1 MKKGFLLKGMTA
13 AVVALAVVGCSKET
27 NLYDQNSKV
36 EESAANFVNNVLG
49 GRAVDANQ
57 TWSTAQKVM
66 VNVESEM
73 AGTLKIYTANPHG
86 NVTAPLLTQTITVG
100 KASYAVAKPADA
112 TELFASLNTSDG
124 SMNVVRI
131 TDNRAYFKAPTA
143 IPASSRRAARAPQ
156 APTAEGWTFAE
167 APKDAM
173 FEKDYPTEIHPKGE
187 YWAYGGNNGIH
198 TNYYLDDTETEQQI
212 GFWKGNADIYVKGK
226 KTINFINPGDGSA
239 AVVFHILTGA
249 DVTFV
254 GDFNYQKGDAM
265 AMFINSGAKVTF
277 NGALS
282 ANVNLYNRGEVTV
295 NGVTGP
301 YADGVIY
308 NQGTITSKK
317 NMAVFNNGSQV
328 INDGTWTVAEGV
340 TVEGSGHIQNLG
352 NMTVTGLTLVN
363 SNNCTWVNDGTW
375 RTDNYTY
382 NAGSTDVI
390 NNCRLFV
397 NELFTINLGDTDKNC
412 FAINAGGGVETKNFH
427 FAGPGYIKMAG
438 DALFKVTNEAKMDA
452 TKADYGFWGPTTG
465 DKYAVIAANKI
476 VTTNESQMYDITYG
490 GNVLVACDTHFPNS
504 YPGGAND
511 PRPVIDLIGN
521 AKIVKGQNNA
531 DYQIAAEG
539 NCNGGYN
546 GRTGGDGDD
555 DDDDDNEPT
564 MYYYYAFEDLGTT
577 DDFDFNDAVI
587 RLSAPVNGTSSVEIV
602 AAGGTLEAYITYG
615 EGENPTVIGAE
626 IHSAMGS
633 NSTSTM
639 INTSSVDASKFA
651 VLGTIPVAADAD
663 LTALPFGLKVTGTNG
678 ETVRV
683 TRSVANNGKSP
694 LVIVVNGNEQGKW
707 FWATERTNI
716 GVAYSGFGDWGA
728 NVGTNANWYKNAT
741 GSVVSY

>member
-1 MKKGFLLKGMTA
+1 
-13 AVVALAVVGCSKET
+13 
-27 NLYDQNSKV
+27 
-36 EESAANFVNNVLG
+36 
-49 GRAVDANQ
+49 
-57 TWSTAQKVM
+57 
-66 VNVESEM
+66 
-73 AGTLKIYTANPHG
+73 
-86 NVTAPLLTQTITVG
+86 
-100 KASYAVAKPADA
+100 
-112 TELFASLNTSDG
+112 
-124 SMNVVRI
+124 
-131 TDNRAYFKAPTA
+131 
-143 IPASSRRAARAPQ
+143 
-156 APTAEGWTFAE
+156 
-167 APKDAM
+167 
-173 FEKDYPTEIHPKGE
+173 
-187 YWAYGGNNGIH
+187 
-198 TNYYLDDTETEQQI
+198 
-212 GFWKGNADIYVKGK
+212 
-226 KTINFINPGDGSA
+226 
-239 AVVFHILTGA
+239 
-249 DVTFV
+249 
-254 GDFNYQKGDAM
+254 
-265 AMFINSGAKVTF
+265 
-277 NGALS
+277 
-282 ANVNLYNRGEVTV
+282 
-295 NGVTGP
+295 
-301 YADGVIY
+301 
-308 NQGTITSKK
+308 
-317 NMAVFNNGSQV
+317 
-328 INDGTWTVAEGV
+328 
-340 TVEGSGHIQNLG
+340 
-352 NMTVTGLTLVN
+352 
-363 SNNCTWVNDGTW
+363 
-375 RTDNYTY
+375 
-382 NAGSTDVI
+382 
-390 NNCRLFV
+390 
-397 NELFTINLGDTDKNC
+397 
-412 FAINAGGGVETKNFH
+412 
-427 FAGPGYIKMAG
+427 
-438 DALFKVTNEAKMDA
+438 
-452 TKADYGFWGPTTG
+452 
-465 DKYAVIAANKI
+465 
-476 VTTNESQMYDITYG
+476 MYDITYG

-546 GRTGGDGDD
+546 GRTGGDGD